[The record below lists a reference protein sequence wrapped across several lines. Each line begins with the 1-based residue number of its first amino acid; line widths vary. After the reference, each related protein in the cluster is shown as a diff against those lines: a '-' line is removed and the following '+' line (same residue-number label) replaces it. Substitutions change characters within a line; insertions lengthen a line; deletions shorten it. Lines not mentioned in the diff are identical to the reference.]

1 VAVAVAEVFG
11 QLLTGVG
18 DGCGARSEAASPR
31 AEADRGNL
39 IWGMGGGEEGR
50 RWGARLAGGGG
61 GGGCDGGGDGGGGG
75 GGY

>member
-1 VAVAVAEVFG
+1 MAVAVTEVFG

-39 IWGMGGGEEGR
+39 IWGMGGG
-50 RWGARLAGGGG
+50 AAPLSLAFCQNSLVPGSPNFPES
-61 GGGCDGGGDGGGGG
+61 
-75 GGY
+75 